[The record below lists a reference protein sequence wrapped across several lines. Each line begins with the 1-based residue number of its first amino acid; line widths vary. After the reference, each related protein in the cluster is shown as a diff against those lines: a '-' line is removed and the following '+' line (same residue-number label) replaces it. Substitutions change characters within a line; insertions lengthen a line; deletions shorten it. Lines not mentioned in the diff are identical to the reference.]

1 MIFYSF
7 LNFIFTIFSVV
18 ITDKWMDEKGK
29 PGTNSNTKLSEGDF
43 DVIYDES
50 IILSKK
56 KEQLLKKNNQNPF
69 ALRNPIK

>member
-1 MIFYSF
+1 MKF
-7 LNFIFTIFSVV
+7 LYFSVV

-29 PGTNSNTKLSEGDF
+29 PGTNSNTKQTEGDF
-43 DVIYDES
+43 DVIYDEG

-69 ALRNPIK
+69 ALRNSVK